1 MFQVVDVNYKQLYK
15 YHAYYPDILIPD
27 AKTPLTCAVRSQSLP
42 CVELL
47 IKDGAKVT
55 TNHKEILYDPEHA
68 LSLSPLAASVK
79 LKHRKIAEFLVE
91 KGADIRITFILLS
104 NVFDPFLFKIFE
116 ASNVEALSPS
126 SGKF

>member
-1 MFQVVDVNYKQLYK
+1 MRLEEFLKEQAGIVDVNYKQLYK

-27 AKTPLTCAVRSQSLP
+27 AKTPLTCAVRSQSLQ

-68 LSLSPLAASVK
+68 LSLSPLGGY
-79 LKHRKIAEFLVE
+79 R
-91 KGADIRITFILLS
+91 DIEPSARIYCPT
-104 NVFDPFLFKIFE
+104 
-116 ASNVEALSPS
+116 
-126 SGKF
+126 

>member
-1 MFQVVDVNYKQLYK
+1 MTFFSSEDNCTRYNHV
-15 YHAYYPDILIPD
+15 LISISALSD

-55 TNHKEILYDPEHA
+55 TNHKEILYDPDHA

-79 LKHRKIAEFLVE
+79 LKHR
-91 KGADIRITFILLS
+91 
-104 NVFDPFLFKIFE
+104 
-116 ASNVEALSPS
+116 
-126 SGKF
+126 

>member
-1 MFQVVDVNYKQLYK
+1 MILFMKDQIELLLY
-15 YHAYYPDILIPD
+15 IPKLPSD

-55 TNHKEILYDPEHA
+55 TNHKEILYDPDHA

-79 LKHRKIAEFLVE
+79 LKHRYCENFRQFYNLW
-91 KGADIRITFILLS
+91 LM
-104 NVFDPFLFKIFE
+104 
-116 ASNVEALSPS
+116 VEARNYFIQHNRGLRM
-126 SGKF
+126 KD